1 MKRALLLLTLVLV
14 GMFAAGTASEDS
26 PKEEAKVYI
35 CVSKNAK
42 RYHCDRDCRGLQSCK
57 HEIRIVTIK
66 EAQER
71 GLTPCKVC
79 Y

>member
-1 MKRALLLLTLVLV
+1 MKRALLLLTLVLG
-14 GMFAAGTASEDS
+14 GMFVGTANQDA
-26 PKEEAKVYI
+26 PRQEEKVYI

-42 RYHCDRDCRGLQSCK
+42 RYHCDRDCRGLQNCK